1 MRKKLLSNNEI
12 TSISKGG
19 ILYRPGEIPVLTKS
33 QAEQAKLVAKLP
45 QDFPI
50 ASWENMGT
58 KQQLQQM
65 KYSGLNAQEQWS
77 LLNSNV
83 PLSALDQYNQAQ
95 TQSGSTMLAARVAAS
110 LVNTSAQ
117 VAAAKA
123 QAAVG
128 KPTVSTP
135 LQTSAQLRKY
145 DVWQEEYAPRYY
157 GKATSGAGAAIAPKN
172 TLGAAAAIKPVN
184 RDGQSGN
191 SNGDDGDKDT
201 IWEKIAALWNKIFP
215 RAEKQEPT
223 HVETLTTVPPSI
235 TPRMT
240 PTPSPKPTP
249 TPTPK
254 PTANLNMIKQF
265 VADMRSQKNPFYLK
279 YSQES
284 GARSDCSTQV
294 FDFYSLKGEKNPLL
308 GAQHETCKSY
318 YEKLHIPPETF
329 IESGGTVWSTVPR
342 DIAKGDTKVPDNWQS
357 TTQFGDMVI
366 WMKDPKYDSGKRLII
381 ESYDDLHIGL
391 CLGNEQMLDRAQWEE
406 NNPNGYEEG
415 LFARG
420 LDTINSSYEVILIIR
435 PGDEARLTPDDI
447 YNYLLEHQD

>member
-1 MRKKLLSNNEI
+1 MRKKLLNNSL
-12 TSISKGG
+12 TNSISKGG
-19 ILYRPGEIPVLTKS
+19 VLYRPGEIPALTKEQIA
-33 QAEQAKLVAKLP
+33 QANLVNKLP
-45 QDFPI
+45 RDFPI
-50 ASWENMGT
+50 ANWESMST

-65 KYSGLNAQEQWS
+65 KYSGLSAQDQWS

-83 PLSALDQYNQAQ
+83 PLVALNQYNQAQ
-95 TQSGSTMLAARVAAS
+95 NQSESTALAAIVAAS
-110 LVNTSAQ
+110 LVTATAQ
-117 VAAAKA
+117 AAAKA

-135 LQTSAQLRKY
+135 LQAIAQQRKY
-145 DVWQEEYAPRYY
+145 DVWQEEYAPQSHA
-157 GKATSGAGAAIAPKN
+157 KAAAGAAAVIAPKN

-184 RDGQSGN
+184 RDGQRDGSD
-191 SNGDDGDKDT
+191 GDGGDKDT
-201 IWEKIAALWNKIFP
+201 IWEKLAKLWNKIFP
-215 RAEKQEPT
+215 GGEKQEPT
-223 HVETLTTVPPSI
+223 QVETLTTVPPSI

-254 PTANLNMIKQF
+254 TTANLNMIKQF
-265 VADMRSQKNPFYLK
+265 VADMRNQKNPFYLK
-279 YSQES
+279 YSQDS
-284 GARSDCSTQV
+284 GDRSDCSTQV
-294 FDFYSLKGEKNPLL
+294 FDFYSMKGEKNPLL

-318 YEKLHIPPETF
+318 YEKLHIPPESF

-381 ESYDDLHIGL
+381 ESYDDLHIAL

-420 LDTINSSYEVILIIR
+420 LDTIKSSYELILIIK

-447 YNYLLEHQD
+447 YNYLLQHQD